1 MTRGAKLGGDAV
13 EPRTLMDMIR
23 SGEVE
28 ETEASMKLAREE
40 LQQIDLESDSRP
52 GQNSTNSSS
61 KGTPADYRNPKTQAT
76 KLRA

>member
-13 EPRTLMDMIR
+13 EPSTLMDMIR

-52 GQNSTNSSS
+52 SQNSTNSSR
-61 KGTPADYRNPKTQAT
+61 KGTPAGHRNPKTQAT
-76 KLRA
+76 KFRG